1 MPVSYEKRDHVGIVT
16 FSRPRARNAW
26 GADFNE
32 GLARHL
38 AAMEDDDE
46 VRCAVLTGDEAGGA
60 FSAGANLKDPQ
71 THTMESAAD
80 FIKSISRRRD
90 RAFEGLGKES
100 LLRGLDIP
108 NLSDAS
114 LVDLY
119 RFAALELTEDKA
131 EGHTAW
137 REKRKPVF
145 RGR

>member
-16 FSRPRARNAW
+16 LSRPRARNAW
-26 GADFNE
+26 SADFNG

-80 FIKSISRRRD
+80 FIKQGRGPHGVAREAQARVPGALIPD
-90 RAFEGLGKES
+90 RQDSSAHQGGVPWS
-100 LLRGLDIP
+100 
-108 NLSDAS
+108 STAS
-114 LVDLY
+114 
-119 RFAALELTEDKA
+119 T
-131 EGHTAW
+131 
-137 REKRKPVF
+137 
-145 RGR
+145 